1 MYMNLKYL
9 AALAP
14 ILLLASIACR
24 AQSLGNGDDDDIV
37 MLKNE
42 GDALPL
48 PKEKVAIVGKTAPLW
63 TGLKKALGKQAEPV
77 EPADSGELVKY
88 AAAVVIAAPGDSAT
102 ILSVAARVK
111 NVVVVA
117 TEPQKTDFSP
127 WVYRVRGIFGL
138 LRPQTDGGAKLA
150 AIMQGK
156 VNPSARLPFSI
167 TASLSAGQRPMFP
180 FGFGRS
186 YTSFAYSA
194 LKAAPAGGGRVRIS
208 FKLANTGSRDGSEV
222 AQVYVMP
229 ADSFATATA
238 NDLKA
243 FKKVSL
249 RAGESTAVSIDINAD
264 AFPQKGKEYQ
274 ILVGP
279 YSDDLTLRA
288 VVAP

>member
-1 MYMNLKYL
+1 MNLKYL

-14 ILLLASIACR
+14 ILLFASMAGR
-24 AQSLGNGDDDDIV
+24 AQSLGNGNEGIV

-42 GDALPL
+42 GDVLPL
-48 PKEKVAIVGKTAPLW
+48 QKEKVAIVGKAAALW
-63 TGLKKALGKQAEPV
+63 PELKKALGKQAEPV

-88 AAAVVIAAPGDSAT
+88 AAAIVIAAPGDSAT
-102 ILSVAARVK
+102 ILGVATRVK

-127 WVYRVRGIFGL
+127 WVYRVEGIFGL
-138 LRPQTDGGAKLA
+138 LGPQTDGGAKLA
-150 AIMQGK
+150 AIMLGK
-156 VNPSARLPFSI
+156 EKPSARLPFAI
-167 TASLSAGQRPMFP
+167 TTPTSAGPRPLFP

-186 YTSFAYSA
+186 YTSFAYSS
-194 LKAAPAGGGRVRIS
+194 LKTAPAGGGRVRIS

-238 NDLKA
+238 GDLKA
-243 FKKVSL
+243 FKKLSLQAGSSTVVSL
-249 RAGESTAVSIDINAD
+249 DIDAA
-264 AFPQKGKEYQ
+264 AFPQKDKKYQ